1 MNFYD
6 RIFKDALLLKKKYCT
21 NDPHMILKERGVRL
35 IPFSKNTKLLGMY
48 KIIKRNRF
56 VFYNPFIDK
65 NMLKMVLAHELGH
78 DLYHRKEAKKND
90 IPEFTLFDIN
100 TDMEYEANLFA
111 ANLLLDEDE
120 IISHANMGYTYI
132 QIAKIMNVNINLLLF
147 KLNEMKKKGLK
158 LNHFDY
164 KINIF
169 ENI

>member
-1 MNFYD
+1 
-6 RIFKDALLLKKKYCT
+6 
-21 NDPHMILKERGVRL
+21 
-35 IPFSKNTKLLGMY
+35 
-48 KIIKRNRF
+48 
-56 VFYNPFIDK
+56 
-65 NMLKMVLAHELGH
+65 MVSMDS
-78 DLYHRKEAKKND
+78 DLYSH
-90 IPEFTLFDIN
+90 FIN